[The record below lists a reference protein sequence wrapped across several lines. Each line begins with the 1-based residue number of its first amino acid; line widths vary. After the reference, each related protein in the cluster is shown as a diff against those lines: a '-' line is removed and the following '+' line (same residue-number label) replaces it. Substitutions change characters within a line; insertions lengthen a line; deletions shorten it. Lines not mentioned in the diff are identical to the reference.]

1 MRVFKKHLI
10 LSVNLAQNH
19 GTFKGNFPGVSAALP
34 EAAEKAGDGQR
45 LYRQGLQA
53 RRGGL
58 CEPPVCAERHPP
70 PHHEHGA
77 AAHKKAAA
85 HERAGRPLL
94 PAGEKHRADGRYPRP
109 RGGVPQRRG
118 RHTHDARDPC
128 DGAFAPVPCRQDRP
142 LSFRAREYRGHPHGL
157 GPARHRQAANSGG
170 DPDQAPFPHAG
181 GVRDCQAAHA
191 DRCKAHHR
199 LADLSERTARQVCH

>member
-10 LSVNLAQNH
+10 LNVNLAQNH

-77 AAHKKAAA
+77 AAYKKAAA

-118 RHTHDARDPC
+118 RHT
-128 DGAFAPVPCRQDRP
+128 
-142 LSFRAREYRGHPHGL
+142 
-157 GPARHRQAANSGG
+157 
-170 DPDQAPFPHAG
+170 
-181 GVRDCQAAHA
+181 
-191 DRCKAHHR
+191 
-199 LADLSERTARQVCH
+199 